1 MEKIILGGGNNRILL
16 KSTTKGKG
24 PNTNFSHPAYTRYPQ
39 LKEKGPTD
47 TQYTDWEK
55 WFAWKP
61 VKLLSGKRIWLKTI
75 YKRQRTVQWVPPTF
89 PEGSFDRIEYSTWE
103 DIMENK
109 FK

>member
-1 MEKIILGGGNNRILL
+1 MEKIILDDGNNKILS
-16 KSTTKGKG
+16 KSILKGKSL
-24 PNTNFSHPAYTRYPQ
+24 NTDFNHPAYTRYPH
-39 LKEKGPTD
+39 LKPQPTD
-47 TQYTDWEK
+47 AQYTDWKK

-61 VKLLSGKRIWLKTI
+61 VRLLSGKRVWLQTI
-75 YKRQRTVQWVPPTF
+75 YKRERTVQWVPPAF

>member
-1 MEKIILGGGNNRILL
+1 MEKTILEDGNSRTLL
-16 KSTTKGKG
+16 KSTIKESSLS
-24 PNTNFSHPAYTRYPQ
+24 TNFNHPAYTRYPQ
-39 LKEKGPTD
+39 LKPQPTD
-47 TQYTDWEK
+47 AQYTDWQK

-61 VKLLSGKRIWLKTI
+61 VKLLSGKRVWLQKI
-75 YKRQRTVQWVPPTF
+75 YKRERTVQWVPPTF

>member
-1 MEKIILGGGNNRILL
+1 MENYN
-16 KSTTKGKG
+16 
-24 PNTNFSHPAYTRYPQ
+24 HPAYSRYPH
-39 LKEKGPTD
+39 LKNPTEACH
-47 TQYTDWEK
+47 TPWKK

-61 VKLLSGKRIWLKTI
+61 VTLLSGKIVWLRNV
-75 YKRQRTVQWVPPTF
+75 YKRERTVQWVPPAF

>member
-1 MEKIILGGGNNRILL
+1 MENYN
-16 KSTTKGKG
+16 
-24 PNTNFSHPAYTRYPQ
+24 HPAYSRYPH

-47 TQYTDWEK
+47 AQYTNWEK

-61 VKLLSGKRIWLKTI
+61 VKLLSGKSVWLKSI
-75 YKRQRTVQWVPPTF
+75 YKRQRTVRWVPPTF
-89 PEGSFDRIEYSTWE
+89 PEGAFDRIEYSTWE